1 MKRLTIFLAIAF
13 FSCALSTASASEPD
27 EEDVYFILMEQA
39 DKAIKDKD
47 YQQAERRLVEA
58 MAIDPSNPTNVL
70 LLSNLGMV
78 YSYMDRDSLALASY
92 DEALRRAPEMT
103 TIIQNRAR
111 LHLKMGNDLD
121 AYSDFGAVIER
132 DSLNSEAR
140 YYRGMIALY
149 GGRLEQASADFDVL
163 AAVAPDTYNTWS
175 ALAALYSL
183 TERSARAIPY
193 YLKLIEADP
202 SPEYYS
208 ALAGCYLAEGRL
220 SDASATIA
228 DGIKLYSHDPELY
241 YYRAWLNRDRF
252 LLDDARAD
260 ADRAVRF
267 GADPDKVARLFKH

>member
-1 MKRLTIFLAIAF
+1 MKRFAYFLPILFLQFAF
-13 FSCALSTASASEPD
+13 SVAAAAEPD

-47 YQQAERRLVEA
+47 YTQAERRLVEA
-58 MAIDPSNPTNVL
+58 MAVEPDNPSNVL

-78 YSYMDRDSLALASY
+78 YSYMERDSLALAAY
-92 DEALRRAPEMT
+92 DEALRRSPEMT
-103 TIIQNRAR
+103 TVLQNRGL

-121 AYSDFGAVIER
+121 AYSDFGAVIQR
-132 DSLNSEAR
+132 DSLNTDAR

-149 GGRLEQASADFDVL
+149 AGRLDEASSDFEVL
-163 AAVAPDTYNTWS
+163 SSVSPDSYDTWS

-183 TERSARAIPY
+183 TERSHQAIPY
-193 YLKLIEADP
+193 YQKLIEADP

-208 ALAGCYLAEGRL
+208 ALAGCFLAESRL
-220 SDASATIA
+220 SEASATIA
-228 DGIKLYSHDPELY
+228 DGLKLYSRDPELY

-260 ADRAVRF
+260 ADRAIQY
-267 GADPDKVARLFKH
+267 GANPDKVALLFKH